1 MAPALARRSIGL
13 VLGLCADGMV
23 VVCIQAWAL
32 SMTMLWWRWAYRSQQ
47 MARSQRAWFRP
58 VTKRRGQQR
67 LQRWQQRQRREK
79 PKHFKWVLPCLLSQ
93 PGW

>member
-1 MAPALARRSIGL
+1 MASALARRSIGL

-32 SMTMLWWRWAYRSQQ
+32 SMTMLWRHWAYRSQRMAQSQ
-47 MARSQRAWFRP
+47 MAWFRP

-67 LQRWQQRQRREK
+67 QRREK
-79 PKHFKWVLPCLLSQ
+79 PKNFQWVLPCLLFQ